1 MGDLKMIEKMMKE
14 GMKDDLNGYKMG
26 IKDENIE
33 RKWKLRRREKE
44 ELEIEQK
51 KKEEEEKKEGRLDE
65 EIVNLKVKERKG
77 DVVVQE
83 DEYISKGKKME
94 VMEKM
99 KKDFEKEGKVKEGNE

>member
-44 ELEIEQK
+44 ELEIE
-51 KKEEEEKKEGRLDE
+51 
-65 EIVNLKVKERKG
+65 
-77 DVVVQE
+77 
-83 DEYISKGKKME
+83 
-94 VMEKM
+94 
-99 KKDFEKEGKVKEGNE
+99 